1 MSTYVSV
8 IELGNGERHK
18 IRDSEA
24 VHFDELLNKVYPVG
38 AIYMSVVDTD
48 PSILF
53 GGVWE
58 RWGTGRVPVA
68 VDTSN
73 AAFNT
78 VEKTGGV
85 ATVTLTAAQS
95 GVPQHTHGFT
105 QPTVPKHTHGFT
117 QPTVPKHTHGFT
129 QPTISTK
136 SLTGSMS
143 FRRGTTNGSNSFS
156 YVWAGGSICK
166 FTEKSDSNLWNCAR
180 VTNGQDMK
188 ADKVAI
194 DASHNHTASGGAVGE
209 KAAFA
214 CTGGA
219 VGEKAAMACTGG
231 AVGNNTAANASQ
243 AHTNL
248 QPYITCYMWKRK
260 S

>member
-24 VHFDELLNKVYPVG
+24 VHFDELLDKVYPVG

-68 VDTSN
+68 VDASN
-73 AAFNT
+73 AAFNA

-129 QPTISTK
+129 QPTIANTTIKGKIAARRMASNDSST
-136 SLTGSMS
+136 
-143 FRRGTTNGSNSFS
+143 FTNFWCSG
-156 YVWAGGSICK
+156 A
-166 FTEKSDSNLWNCAR
+166 FTLKE
-180 VTNGQDMK
+180 K
-188 ADKVAI
+188 ADDTNWYSAK
-194 DASHNHTASGGAVGE
+194 ASNGPAVKADHILLNAAHKHTASGGAVGE

-231 AVGNNTAANASQ
+231 AVGKNTAANASE

-248 QPYITCYMWKRK
+248 QPYITCYMWKRV